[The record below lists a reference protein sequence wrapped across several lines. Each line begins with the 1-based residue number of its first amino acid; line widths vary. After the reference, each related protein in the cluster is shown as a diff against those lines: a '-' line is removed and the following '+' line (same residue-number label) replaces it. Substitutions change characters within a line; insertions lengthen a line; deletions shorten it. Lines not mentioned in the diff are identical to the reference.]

1 MRRVKQQL
9 ERIDI
14 DELFNNSSNRGML
27 SFLQRPPQEAQ
38 ARLAGKQRVNEA
50 DSQRLQ
56 ASSLPAEQLLS
67 EKQVNV
73 NYDAPTVLPFPAP
86 LTSKSL
92 SQLEHSETEGFKTS
106 LPDSTLLP
114 ASNLESAPYV
124 HRSLPGSE
132 GVDQTRSSLPPD
144 STLLPDG
151 DLLGKPQSSFNT
163 GSSLLSGSDLDG
175 SLEPDR
181 SLPGGVLLDGVEP
194 PRVDLNGSNLLP
206 DSNLLSDSDLPTEAH
221 VNFST
226 GSSLL
231 PGGDLRTPNGRV
243 VRLRPARSVQDAHT
257 NGEHLL
263 LTAMWKK
270 GTPESEDSRLL
281 RAGLSELARLS
292 GSHKTSCRAYVRAL
306 VAKLALEEA
315 ETFDAAAGSEG
326 ARVYRI
332 FSFNTILERRRRANL
347 THVIRTG
354 AVSFVNPKTGEKMTA
369 TRNPQPDSNL
379 PTDSNVLPQS
389 NFQPDPDSNHH
400 HAPGSNHPPLNKNK
414 DQEFSKQTSSA
425 AIYHALTKY
434 GPVDDDALTRLI
446 GSCRLATPDSTE
458 DEIIHFIE
466 EKGALVRAG
475 RIHNPIGFL
484 LTSVPKCF
492 SGETF
497 RFYREEMVRRR
508 EREAAAA
515 ARAQLEADE
524 WKTEQQRL
532 LLDPDTP
539 EDHKKM
545 IREWLGIPSQQGA
558 ATGGS

>member
-1 MRRVKQQL
+1 MRKVKQQL

-38 ARLAGKQRVNEA
+38 ARLAEKQRVNEA
-50 DSQRLQ
+50 DAQRLE
-56 ASSLPAEQLLS
+56 ASIPAEELPS
-67 EKQVNV
+67 ERPVKN
-73 NYDAPTVLPFPAP
+73 ASTVLPFPAQLP
-86 LTSKSL
+86 SKPL
-92 SQLEHSETEGFKTS
+92 SQPERFE
-106 LPDSTLLP
+106 
-114 ASNLESAPYV
+114 
-124 HRSLPGSE
+124 SE
-132 GVDQTRSSLPPD
+132 GINR
-144 STLLPDG
+144 
-151 DLLGKPQSSFNT
+151 
-163 GSSLLSGSDLDG
+163 
-175 SLEPDR
+175 
-181 SLPGGVLLDGVEP
+181 
-194 PRVDLNGSNLLP
+194 LLP
-206 DSNLLSDSDLPTEAH
+206 DSNLLPDCDLESIPHQQRSLSDSTLLPGGDLPSETQGGPEPDSNLLPGGDLDGSLEADRSLPDSALLAAAESARSGISGSSLPSDSILLPDSDLQREARGGS
-221 VNFST
+221 NT

-281 RAGLSELARLS
+281 RAGLSELARLT

-354 AVSFVNPKTGEKMTA
+354 AVSFVNPKTGEKLTA
-369 TRNPQPDSNL
+369 SGPLLPDSNL
-379 PTDSNVLPQS
+379 PTDSKVLSES
-389 NFQPDPDSNHH
+389 NFHTDSGSNHH
-400 HAPGSNHPPLNKNK
+400 HTPGSNHPPLIKNR
-414 DQEFSKQTSSA
+414 DQELSKQTSSV
-425 AIYHALTKY
+425 AIYQALSKY
-434 GPVDDDALTRLI
+434 GPVDDDVLTRLI
-446 GSCRLATPDSTE
+446 ANSRLATPDSTE

-466 EKGALVRAG
+466 EKGAIVRAG

-484 LTSVPKCF
+484 LTAVPKCF

-497 RFYREEMVRRR
+497 RFYREEQARHR

-515 ARAQLEADE
+515 ARAQLEAEE
-524 WKTEQQRL
+524 WKREQHRL
-532 LLDPDTP
+532 LLDPNTP
-539 EDHKKM
+539 EDHKNM
-545 IREWLGIPSQQGA
+545 IREWLGIPSEQGA
-558 ATGGS
+558 ATAES